1 VYPAAAKAARV
12 QGVVTL
18 DAVIG
23 VDGKPL
29 ALGVRN
35 AEVDP
40 ELARAAVESV
50 SQWRYRPTLLNHQP
64 IEIATTVVVNFTLM
78 Q

>member
-1 VYPAAAKAARV
+1 
-12 QGVVTL
+12 
-18 DAVIG
+18 